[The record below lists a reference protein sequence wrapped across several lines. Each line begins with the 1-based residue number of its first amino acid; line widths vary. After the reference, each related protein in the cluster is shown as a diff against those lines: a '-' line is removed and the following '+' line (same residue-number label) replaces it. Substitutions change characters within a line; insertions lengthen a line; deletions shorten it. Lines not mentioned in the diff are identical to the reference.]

1 MDSIST
7 PGDFSPGVRVMEGLL
22 EPGVGGREEVE
33 QVERP
38 TGGGLPPGKREWPG
52 AAPPSTGEPAAAA
65 GAAMS
70 TCVPG

>member
-7 PGDFSPGVRVMEGLL
+7 PGDCSPGVRVMEGLL

-38 TGGGLPPGKREWPG
+38 PGGGLPPGKESGQVLPRLQPG
-52 AAPPSTGEPAAAA
+52 SQLQRR
-65 GAAMS
+65 
-70 TCVPG
+70 VRQ